1 MTTEIIALAVDAIVS
16 IIIPLI
22 VLGMVITKNK
32 KQWKSIL
39 GIYVCGALV
48 YVAMQWGIKEHGLTW
63 LFNNT
68 DFMDFMNAHYL
79 LYLLVVA
86 FAGAALITLAQ
97 MFVIVIIF
105 KRKVSYAKSIAFSMG
120 YSMTAATL
128 LIGVRSINTIIEVIK
143 GTELEMN
150 TTATELF
157 LSGYERILILIIEA
171 TIITSLVYFAEKKK
185 AVRGG
190 IIAVFFYTMVA
201 FLPGFFLAF
210 TLPDFY
216 EVFDRSI
223 ALVMIYVILTATA
236 IAGLVIL
243 NVLKNVIYSD

>member
-1 MTTEIIALAVDAIVS
+1 MTTEIMALAVDAIVS

-22 VLGMVITKNK
+22 ILGIIITKNRE
-32 KQWKSIL
+32 QWKGIL
-39 GIYVCGALV
+39 GIFICGSV
-48 YVAMQWGIKEHGLTW
+48 IYVAMQWGIKEHGLTW

-79 LYLLVVA
+79 IYLLVVA
-86 FAGAALITLAQ
+86 FAGAILVALPQL
-97 MFVIVIIF
+97 FVVIVLF
-105 KRKVSYAKSIAFSMG
+105 KRKVSYAKALAFSMG
-120 YSMTAATL
+120 YSMTASTL
-128 LIGVRSINTIIEVIK
+128 LIGVRSINTIIELIK
-143 GTELEMN
+143 GTEFEIE

-171 TIITSLVYFAEKKK
+171 AIIVSIVYFAEKKR
-185 AVRGG
+185 ALRGG
-190 IIAVFFYTMVA
+190 AIAVFFYTMIS

-210 TLPDFY
+210 TLPDFF

-223 ALVMIYVILTATA
+223 ALAMIYVILTATA

-243 NVLKNVIYSD
+243 NILKNVIYSD